1 MVLADQELMQA
12 NDLALFLDI
21 SAKEIL
27 EYLGAFDSRPG
38 PHPRALPLLV
48 NLRYY
53 MA

>member
-27 EYLGAFDSRPG
+27 VSTPVSSVTVS
-38 PHPRALPLLV
+38 PV
-48 NLRYY
+48 WV
-53 MA
+53 